1 LYFHFFFLENE
12 RDVPTKP
19 QPVSQVS
26 LEQSSQR
33 EEASKGNTR
42 PDDKENS
49 QPKEKPQDSVPES
62 PRVYRM

>member
-19 QPVSQVS
+19 QPVSQ
-26 LEQSSQR
+26 
-33 EEASKGNTR
+33 GNTR